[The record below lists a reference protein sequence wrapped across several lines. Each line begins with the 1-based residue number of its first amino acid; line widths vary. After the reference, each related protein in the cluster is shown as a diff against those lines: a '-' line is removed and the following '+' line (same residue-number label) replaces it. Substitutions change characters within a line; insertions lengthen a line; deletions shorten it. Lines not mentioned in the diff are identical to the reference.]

1 MGRSALSGSSNGTRP
16 SRIRGISRHPA
27 KGGRPPYARCR
38 TTLVE
43 AVRQGCYLAAMELK
57 SVPVKSNDVR
67 VPKPEVG
74 SAYLVERY
82 SADSVKAV
90 ILHPDDFAELQSR
103 AQMLEEAARPAGLE
117 LSEIEVKAHRIAESR
132 EGEVVEDEA
141 AVRSL
146 LGL

>member
-1 MGRSALSGSSNGTRP
+1 
-16 SRIRGISRHPA
+16 
-27 KGGRPPYARCR
+27 
-38 TTLVE
+38 
-43 AVRQGCYLAAMELK
+43 MELN
-57 SVPVKSNDVR
+57 SVSLKSNDVR

-74 SAYLVERY
+74 NAYLVERY

-103 AQMLEEAARPAGLE
+103 AQILEEAARPAGFE
-117 LSEIEVKAHRIAESR
+117 LSELEAKAHHIAESR

-146 LGL
+146 LGI

>member
-1 MGRSALSGSSNGTRP
+1 MDLN
-16 SRIRGISRHPA
+16 
-27 KGGRPPYARCR
+27 
-38 TTLVE
+38 
-43 AVRQGCYLAAMELK
+43 
-57 SVPVKSNDVR
+57 SVSVKSNDVR
-67 VPKPEVG
+67 VPKPELG

-103 AQMLEEAARPAGLE
+103 ARILEEAARPIGFE
-117 LSEIEVKAHRIAESR
+117 LSDLETKAHEIAESR

-146 LGL
+146 LGI

>member
-1 MGRSALSGSSNGTRP
+1 
-16 SRIRGISRHPA
+16 
-27 KGGRPPYARCR
+27 
-38 TTLVE
+38 
-43 AVRQGCYLAAMELK
+43 MELK
-57 SVPVKSNDVR
+57 SVSLQSNDVR

-74 SAYLVERY
+74 SAYFVERY

-103 AQMLEEAARPAGLE
+103 AQMLEDAARPVGFDLTDLGA
-117 LSEIEVKAHRIAESR
+117 KAHRIAESR
-132 EGEVVEDEA
+132 EGEAIEDEA